1 MCGSTKAPKVV
12 ERDPVADQRAA
23 EAKAA
28 TESNLELA
36 TRKRRRRE
44 SSLLTLGASG
54 LQRRGAGGS
63 GSSSSPAV
71 TLLARV
77 AGKSTLGGG

>member
-12 ERDPVADQRAA
+12 ERDPIADQRAA
-23 EAKAA
+23 EARAA
-28 TESNLELA
+28 TESNMELA
-36 TRKRRRRE
+36 ARKRRRRE

-54 LQRRGAGGS
+54 LQGRGAGGS
-63 GSSSSPAV
+63 GSPAV
-71 TLLARV
+71 SLLARV

>member
-1 MCGSTKAPKVV
+1 MCGSKKAPKVV

-54 LQRRGAGGS
+54 LQLGGMGGS
-63 GSSSSPAV
+63 GTPAV
-71 TLLARV
+71 SLLARV

>member
-54 LQRRGAGGS
+54 LQRRGTGGS
-63 GSSSSPAV
+63 GGPV

>member
-54 LQRRGAGGS
+54 LQRRGTGGS
-63 GSSSSPAV
+63 GSPV

>member
-12 ERDPVADQRAA
+12 ERDPIADQRAA
-23 EAKAA
+23 EARAA
-28 TESNLELA
+28 TESNMELA
-36 TRKRRRRE
+36 ARKRRRRE

-54 LQRRGAGGS
+54 LQRQGTGGS
-63 GSSSSPAV
+63 GSPAV
-71 TLLARV
+71 SLLARV

>member
-63 GSSSSPAV
+63 GSGSPAV